1 MVEIEF
7 VAIIDRDEVEPS
19 GILCLA
25 VVFVIAPPVAA
36 DVELYLAA
44 APYTSCLAQCTVATV
59 AVAVFV
65 WQQID

>member
-25 VVFVIAPPVAA
+25 AVFVTVSAVVA
-36 DVELYLAA
+36 DVGLCLAA
-44 APYTSCLAQCTVATV
+44 APCTSCLAQCTVATV
-59 AVAVFV
+59 AAAMFV
-65 WQQID
+65 P